1 MIGTTLTVPNTKTS
15 LYALLVAAGYTA
27 PPETF
32 AEVRIETDLANTDDI
47 YVGVGN
53 LSTTVYGARLP
64 NSATT
69 PYVFTFG
76 HDEYSGNVRGIFLLA
91 AVNNEKVHIF
101 IR

>member
-1 MIGTTLTVPNTKTS
+1 MIGASLTVPNSRTS
-15 LYALLVAAGYTA
+15 LYQLLVNAGYKA
-27 PPETF
+27 PPEMF
-32 AEVRIETDLANTDDI
+32 AEIRIEADLANTDDI

-69 PYVFTFG
+69 PAVFTFG
-76 HDEYSGNVRGIFLLA
+76 HDEYSGNTRGIFLLA
-91 AVNNEKVHIF
+91 AVNSEVVHVF